1 MDRQGLREVAGAG
14 RRVGVPQLSFARV
27 FRAPRRVALIGLAA
41 FLLAT
46 PAGARAIEYL
56 YVEPNVGTASGGHVG
71 LRVGDRVHH
80 FQHADGALRAS
91 QFQADWFRYLYSV
104 VQNRTIHVARVDVDD
119 DTWKTL
125 DAHFGARATV
135 EQQHFAVQRSLTND
149 RLLLEQALA
158 RERGSANAPPVATL
172 RLRGA
177 GYFFAAG
184 EPDAGGRE
192 PRIAGLRERIGAERG
207 EGWLDARIAVV
218 ARELEELDP
227 AAFRA
232 PGLEPSQARLPQRG
246 ARLSDRLVELTLQR
260 LALEVLARAVPLRP
274 QARVT
279 LRGPEFAL
287 DAAERAALAGYSL
300 RLERESVAL
309 LDSSRPDW
317 GYPLLVSLARLVV
330 VDASLEAGRWIVL
343 DTFPPD
349 AIAIPAETVTT
360 RSAFLAE
367 LEAYTRQ
374 VLAEERA
381 FLVSGGAVN
390 ERRYQGVEDA
400 ANRNI
405 EVARGRREGRDIR
418 VHGERLIPYGELAG
432 GLVWRPRLGDAQ
444 LTLALAEARRREQ
457 AHARALTR
465 LYRYDLFTRNCVT
478 EIFAAI
484 DDAIPADEQAERLG
498 GHVRIASGLGFWPR
512 FSFEAVEKS
521 WRVREVGE
529 IPSYRRTRL
538 AQMSAREHPL
548 KVHLREAS
556 TLTSSVYRRN
566 PRDSFFLFFTRDA
579 WLPRPLYGLAN
590 VLAGVGQTAVGL
602 VRLPFDRGDALVAGA
617 KGVAFSFPELA
628 FISLRKGTLEYAR
641 SSEPRTAFQ
650 PR

>member
-1 MDRQGLREVAGAG
+1 VAPGLQR
-14 RRVGVPQLSFARV
+14 ARV
-27 FRAPRRVALIGLAA
+27 FRAQRRAALTGLAA
-41 FLLAT
+41 LLLAT
-46 PAGARAIEYL
+46 TAGARPIEYL
-56 YVEPNVGTASGGHVG
+56 YVEPNTASGGHVA

-80 FQHADGALRAS
+80 YQHAGGALHAS
-91 QFQADWFRYLYSV
+91 QVHADWFRYLYSV
-104 VQNRTIHVARVDVDD
+104 LQNRTIHVARVDVDD
-119 DTWKTL
+119 DTWEAL
-125 DAHFGARATV
+125 DTHFGARATI

-158 RERGSANAPPVATL
+158 HEHGSALVPHVTTL

-184 EPDAGGRE
+184 EPDRGGHE

-207 EGWLDARIAVV
+207 AGWLDARMATV

-227 AAFRA
+227 ADFPVSA
-232 PGLEPSQARLPQRG
+232 LQPSATHLPRRG
-246 ARLSDRLVELTLQR
+246 AHLSDRLVELTLQR
-260 LALEVLARAVPLRP
+260 LALEVLARSVRLRP
-274 QARVT
+274 ETRVT
-279 LRGPEFAL
+279 LPGPDFAL
-287 DAAERAALAGYSL
+287 EAAERAALTGYAL

-309 LDSSRPDW
+309 LDSHRPDW
-317 GYPLLVSLARLVV
+317 GYPLLVSLARLAV

-349 AIAIPAETVTT
+349 AIVIPAETVAT

-367 LEAYTRQ
+367 LEAFTRQ
-374 VLAEERA
+374 ELAAERA
-381 FLVSGGAVN
+381 FLGSGEPVS

-400 ANRNI
+400 ANRTI

-418 VHGERLIPYGELAG
+418 VHGERLIPHGELAG
-432 GLVWRPRLGDAQ
+432 GIVWRPRLEDAQ
-444 LTLALAEARRREQ
+444 LAPALAEARRREQ
-457 AHARALTR
+457 AHARALSR

-484 DDAIPADEQAERLG
+484 DDAIPADEQTARLG
-498 GHVRIASGLGFWPR
+498 GRVEIRAGLGFWPR
-512 FSFEAVEKS
+512 FSFGAVERS
-521 WRVREVGE
+521 WRVREIGE
-529 IPSYRRTRL
+529 VPSYRRTRL
-538 AQMSAREHPL
+538 AQMSVHEHPL
-548 KVHLREAS
+548 RVHLREAS

-579 WLPRPLYGLAN
+579 WLPRPVYGLAN
-590 VLAGVGQTAVGL
+590 LLAGVGQTAVGL
-602 VRLPFDRGDALVAGA
+602 ARLPFDRGEALLAGA